1 MSKVTGPVYERI
13 GTGYSL
19 GRRED
24 PRIAALVYAGLGD
37 CERVVNVGA
46 GTGSYEPRDRLV
58 VAVEPSR
65 LMAAQRPATAAP
77 VVRAVAEALPFPDR
91 TFDAALGVLTIHHWT
106 SLQRG
111 LGEVRRTAAR
121 IVLFVRDPAVAPTWW
136 LYDYFPATARLV
148 ASRETPLPRL
158 ERLLGCRFSVTAVP
172 IPADCVDGF
181 EAAYWCRPAA
191 FLDPKVCAGMSALS
205 LISPGEREEGQR
217 RLADDLAN
225 GTWVHRYGDLMN
237 RDQLDLGY
245 RVVSANL

>member
-24 PRIAALVYAGLGD
+24 PRIAAHVYAGLGD
-37 CERVVNVGA
+37 CQRVVNVGA

-136 LYDYFPATARLV
+136 LYDYFPA
-148 ASRETPLPRL
+148 
-158 ERLLGCRFSVTAVP
+158 
-172 IPADCVDGF
+172 
-181 EAAYWCRPAA
+181 
-191 FLDPKVCAGMSALS
+191 
-205 LISPGEREEGQR
+205 
-217 RLADDLAN
+217 
-225 GTWVHRYGDLMN
+225 
-237 RDQLDLGY
+237 
-245 RVVSANL
+245 